1 MHEAPPPTPASP
13 PASSAVPAEPL
24 SHGLKQR
31 HLTML
36 GLGGVIGAGLFVG
49 SGAGIAVA
57 GPAIVVSYLI
67 AGALA
72 MLVMR
77 MLGEMSAA
85 MPASGS
91 FSVHAERA
99 LGRWAGFS
107 VGWLYWFL
115 LVVVL
120 AVEATAAAQIAHGW
134 VPGIEPWAWVLL
146 FMVVFTAANLTA
158 VKNFGEFEFW
168 FASLKVGAIV
178 VFLVLGVLAVLGLLP
193 DTDPV
198 GMANLTGQGG
208 FLPNGWGGVVSGV
221 LTVVFAFGGLEVVT
235 IAAAETDDPARAV
248 GRAVRSAV
256 VRILFFYVGSMLVI
270 VTVLPWTAQQA
281 GLSPYVKVLDAI
293 GVPSAGQIMNIVVF
307 VALLSALNANLYGSS
322 RMVFSLAERGEA
334 PRGLLKVSGGGSREA
349 TGAGSRETTGAGSR
363 ETTGG
368 GSRETTGGG
377 SRETTGGGSR
387 VTTGGVPRRAVLA
400 SVAFGFVSVLLNLLW
415 PDTVFL
421 YMLNS
426 VGAVLLFVWALIAAS
441 QLRLRARLEQ
451 EAPEALSLRM
461 WCFPYLTWVTLAG
474 LAGVLLLMLTD
485 EAARPQ
491 VLWSAGA
498 TALVLLVAVG
508 RQWRERRGSAVADR

>member
-1 MHEAPPPTPASP
+1 MHDAPPTRSPARS
-13 PASSAVPAEPL
+13 EPL
-24 SHGLKQR
+24 AHGLKQR

-57 GPAIVVSYLI
+57 GPAVVVSYLI

-99 LGRWAGFS
+99 LGRWAGFG
-107 VGWLYWFL
+107 VGWLYWFM

-120 AVEATAAAQIAHGW
+120 AVEATAAAQIAHAW
-134 VPGIEPWAWVLL
+134 VPAVDQWLWVLL
-146 FMVVFTAANLTA
+146 FMVVFTVTNLTA

-168 FASLKVGAIV
+168 FAALKVAAIV
-178 VFLVLGVLAVLGLLP
+178 AFLVLGLLAVFGVLP
-193 DTDPV
+193 DTGPV
-198 GMANLTGQGG
+198 GLTNLPGQGG
-208 FLPNGWGGVVSGV
+208 FLPNGWDGVVSGV

-281 GLSPYVKVLDAI
+281 GLSPYVKVLDSV

-322 RMVFSLAERGEA
+322 RMIFSLAERGEA
-334 PRGLLKVSGGGSREA
+334 PRGLLKVSGRQ
-349 TGAGSRETTGAGSR
+349 
-363 ETTGG
+363 GG
-368 GSRETTGGG
+368 G
-377 SRETTGGGSR
+377 
-387 VTTGGVPRRAVLA
+387 GGVPRRAVLA
-400 SVAFGFVSVLLNLLW
+400 SVAFGFVSVLLNLKW

-421 YMLNS
+421 HMLNS
-426 VGAVLLFVWALIAAS
+426 VGAVLLFVWGLIAAS
-441 QLRLRARLEQ
+441 QLRLRRSSNARHR
-451 EAPEALSLRM
+451 AP
-461 WCFPYLTWVTLAG
+461 
-474 LAGVLLLMLTD
+474 
-485 EAARPQ
+485 
-491 VLWSAGA
+491 
-498 TALVLLVAVG
+498 
-508 RQWRERRGSAVADR
+508 

>member
-1 MHEAPPPTPASP
+1 MHEVPPPTSTSTPA
-13 PASSAVPAEPL
+13 PAPGPSSSAVPAEPL

-178 VFLVLGVLAVLGLLP
+178 VFLVLGLLAVFGWLP

-198 GMANLTGQGG
+198 GMTNLTGQGG

-322 RMVFSLAERGEA
+322 RMIFSLAERGEA
-334 PRGLLKVSGGGSREA
+334 PRGLLKVSGGGSRE
-349 TGAGSRETTGAGSR
+349 S
-363 ETTGG
+363 
-368 GSRETTGGG
+368 
-377 SRETTGGGSR
+377 
-387 VTTGGVPRRAVLA
+387 TGGVPRRAVLA

-474 LAGVLLLMLTD
+474 LFGVLLLMLTD

>member
-1 MHEAPPPTPASP
+1 
-13 PASSAVPAEPL
+13 
-24 SHGLKQR
+24 
-31 HLTML
+31 
-36 GLGGVIGAGLFVG
+36 FVG

-134 VPGIEPWAWVLL
+134 VPGVEPWAWVLL
-146 FMVVFTAANLTA
+146 FMVVFTVANLTA

-178 VFLVLGVLAVLGLLP
+178 VFLVLGGLAVFGLLP

-198 GMANLTGQGG
+198 GMTNLTGQGG
-208 FLPNGWGGVVSGV
+208 FLPNGWSGVVSGV

-322 RMVFSLAERGEA
+322 RMIFSLAERGEA
-334 PRGLLKVSGGGSREA
+334 PRGLLKVSRKAGAEGGGA
-349 TGAGSRETTGAGSR
+349 DGSSGQA
-363 ETTGG
+363 
-368 GSRETTGGG
+368 
-377 SRETTGGGSR
+377 
-387 VTTGGVPRRAVLA
+387 GGVPRRAVLA

-451 EAPEALSLRM
+451 EAPDALALRM
-461 WCFPYLTWVTLAG
+461 WWFPYLTWATLAG
-474 LAGVLLLMLTD
+474 LLGVLLLMLTD
-485 EAARPQ
+485 DAARPQ

-508 RQWRERRGSAVADR
+508 REWRERRGSRERSALPDR

>member
-1 MHEAPPPTPASP
+1 MHEAPPTPSP
-13 PASSAVPAEPL
+13 ISPAAPAEPL

-134 VPGIEPWAWVLL
+134 VPGVEPWAWVLL
-146 FMVVFTAANLTA
+146 FMVVFTVANLTA

-178 VFLVLGVLAVLGLLP
+178 VFLVLGGLAVFGLLP

-198 GMANLTGQGG
+198 GTTNLTGQGG
-208 FLPNGWGGVVSGV
+208 FLPNGWSGVVSGV

-322 RMVFSLAERGEA
+322 RMIFSLAERGEA
-334 PRGLLKVSGGGSREA
+334 PRGLLKVSGGGA
-349 TGAGSRETTGAGSR
+349 DGSSGQA
-363 ETTGG
+363 
-368 GSRETTGGG
+368 
-377 SRETTGGGSR
+377 
-387 VTTGGVPRRAVLA
+387 GGVPRRAVLA

-451 EAPEALSLRM
+451 EAPDALALRM
-461 WCFPYLTWVTLAG
+461 WWFPYLTWVTLAG
-474 LAGVLLLMLTD
+474 LLGVLLLMLTD
-485 EAARPQ
+485 DAARPQ

-508 RQWRERRGSAVADR
+508 REWRERRARRDPSALTDP

>member
-1 MHEAPPPTPASP
+1 MHEAPPTPAATSP
-13 PASSAVPAEPL
+13 AAPAEPL

-91 FSVHAERA
+91 FSVHAEQA

-134 VPGIEPWAWVLL
+134 VPGVEPWAWVLL
-146 FMVVFTAANLTA
+146 FMVVFTVANLTA

-178 VFLVLGVLAVLGLLP
+178 VFLVLGGLAVFGLLP
-193 DTDPV
+193 NTDPV
-198 GMANLTGQGG
+198 GMTNLTGQGG
-208 FLPNGWGGVVSGV
+208 FLPNGWSGVVSGV

-270 VTVLPWTAQQA
+270 VAVLPWTAQQA

-322 RMVFSLAERGEA
+322 RMIFSLAERGEA
-334 PRGLLKVSGGGSREA
+334 PRGLLKVSGGGAQE
-349 TGAGSRETTGAGSR
+349 G
-363 ETTGG
+363 
-368 GSRETTGGG
+368 
-377 SRETTGGGSR
+377 
-387 VTTGGVPRRAVLA
+387 TGGVPRRAVLA
-400 SVAFGFVSVLLNLLW
+400 SVAFGFVSVVLNLLW

-451 EAPEALSLRM
+451 EAPDALALRM
-461 WCFPYLTWVTLAG
+461 WWFPYLTWVTLAG
-474 LAGVLLLMLTD
+474 LLGVLLLMLTD
-485 EAARPQ
+485 DAARPQ

-498 TALVLLVAVG
+498 TVLVLLVAVA
-508 RQWRERRGSAVADR
+508 REWRDRGAPREPLVSTDR

>member
-1 MHEAPPPTPASP
+1 MIRSSCTTRPPRTPPVP
-13 PASSAVPAEPL
+13 PEPL
-24 SHGLKQR
+24 AQGLKQR

-57 GPAIVVSYLI
+57 GPAVVVSYLI

-134 VPGIEPWAWVLL
+134 VPAVDQWLWVLL
-146 FMVVFTAANLTA
+146 FMVVFTVANLTA

-168 FASLKVGAIV
+168 FAALKVGAIV
-178 VFLVLGVLAVLGLLP
+178 VFLVLGLLAVLGVLP
-193 DTDPV
+193 DTRPV
-198 GMANLTGQGG
+198 GLTNLTGQGG
-208 FLPNGWGGVVSGV
+208 FLPNGWDGVVSGV

-281 GLSPYVKVLDAI
+281 GLSPYVKVLDSI

-322 RMVFSLAERGEA
+322 RMIFSLAERGEA
-334 PRGLLKVSGGGSREA
+334 PRGLLKVSGGQG
-349 TGAGSRETTGAGSR
+349 
-363 ETTGG
+363 
-368 GSRETTGGG
+368 
-377 SRETTGGGSR
+377 
-387 VTTGGVPRRAVLA
+387 GGVPRRAVLA
-400 SVAFGFVSVLLNLLW
+400 SVAFGFVSVLLNLKW
-415 PDTVFL
+415 PDSVFL

-426 VGAVLLFVWALIAAS
+426 VGAVLLFVWGLIAAS
-441 QLRLRARLEQ
+441 QLRLRRRLER
-451 EAPEALSLRM
+451 EAPGALTLRM

-474 LAGVLLLMLTD
+474 LLAVLLLMLTD
-485 EAARPQ
+485 DVARPQ

-498 TALVLLVAVG
+498 TGLVLLVAVV
-508 RQWRERRGSAVADR
+508 RELRSR

>member
-1 MHEAPPPTPASP
+1 MHEVPPPTSTSTPA
-13 PASSAVPAEPL
+13 PAPGPSSSAVPAEPL

-178 VFLVLGVLAVLGLLP
+178 VFLALGLLAVFGWLP

-198 GMANLTGQGG
+198 GMTNLTGQGG

-322 RMVFSLAERGEA
+322 RMIFSLAERGEA
-334 PRGLLKVSGGGSREA
+334 PRGLLKVSGGGSRE
-349 TGAGSRETTGAGSR
+349 TTS
-363 ETTGG
+363 
-368 GSRETTGGG
+368 
-377 SRETTGGGSR
+377 
-387 VTTGGVPRRAVLA
+387 GVPRRAVLA

-474 LAGVLLLMLTD
+474 LFGVLLLMLTD

-508 RQWRERRGSAVADR
+508 RQWRERRGPAVADR

>member
-1 MHEAPPPTPASP
+1 MHEAPPPTPASA
-13 PASSAVPAEPL
+13 PASTAVPAEPL

-134 VPGIEPWAWVLL
+134 VPGVEPWAWVLL

-168 FASLKVGAIV
+168 FAALKVGAIV
-178 VFLVLGVLAVLGLLP
+178 AFLVLGLLAVLGWLP
-193 DTDPV
+193 DTDPA
-198 GMANLTGQGG
+198 GMTNLTGQGG

-270 VTVLPWTAQQA
+270 VTVLPWTAQRA

-322 RMVFSLAERGEA
+322 RMIFSLAERGEA

-349 TGAGSRETTGAGSR
+349 AGSGSR
-363 ETTGG
+363 KA
-368 GSRETTGGG
+368 S
-377 SRETTGGGSR
+377 
-387 VTTGGVPRRAVLA
+387 GGVPRRAVLA

-461 WCFPYLTWVTLAG
+461 WCFPYLTWLTLAG
-474 LAGVLLLMLTD
+474 LFGVLVLMLTD
-485 EAARPQ
+485 GAARPQ

-508 RQWRERRGSAVADR
+508 RQWREKRAGSPTADR

>member
-1 MHEAPPPTPASP
+1 MHDAPPPTPSP
-13 PASSAVPAEPL
+13 LPPEPL
-24 SHGLKQR
+24 AHGLKQR

-134 VPGIEPWAWVLL
+134 VPAVDQWLWVLV
-146 FMVVFTAANLTA
+146 FMVVFTVANLTA

-168 FASLKVGAIV
+168 FAALKVTAIV
-178 VFLVLGVLAVLGLLP
+178 AFLVLGLLAVFGILP
-193 DTDPV
+193 DTAPV
-198 GMANLTGQGG
+198 GMTNLTGQGG
-208 FLPNGWGGVVSGV
+208 FLPNGWDGVVSGV

-248 GRAVRSAV
+248 GRAVRSAM
-256 VRILFFYVGSMLVI
+256 VRVLFFYVGSMLVI

-307 VALLSALNANLYGSS
+307 VALLSALNANLYGAS

-334 PRGLLKVSGGGSREA
+334 PRGLLKVSGGG
-349 TGAGSRETTGAGSR
+349 G
-363 ETTGG
+363 
-368 GSRETTGGG
+368 
-377 SRETTGGGSR
+377 
-387 VTTGGVPRRAVLA
+387 GGVPRRAVLA
-400 SVAFGFVSVLLNLLW
+400 SVAFGFVSVLLNLKW

-421 YMLNS
+421 YLLNS

-441 QLRLRARLEQ
+441 QLRLRRRIER
-451 EAPEALSLRM
+451 EAPRGLTLKM
-461 WCFPYLTWVTLAG
+461 WCFPYLTWLTLAG
-474 LAGVLLLMLTD
+474 LLGVLLLMLTD
-485 EAARPQ
+485 DAARSQ

-498 TALVLLVAVG
+498 TGLVLLVAGV
-508 RQWRERRGSAVADR
+508 REFRTRRA

>member
-1 MHEAPPPTPASP
+1 MHDSSPTPQS
-13 PASSAVPAEPL
+13 EPL
-24 SHGLKQR
+24 AHGLKQR

-77 MLGEMSAA
+77 MLGEMSSA

-107 VGWLYWFL
+107 AGWLYWFL

-134 VPGIEPWAWVLL
+134 VPAVEPWAWVLV

-168 FASLKVGAIV
+168 FAALKVSAIV
-178 VFLVLGVLAVLGLLP
+178 AFLVLGLLAVFGVLP

-198 GMANLTGQGG
+198 GLTNLTGQGG
-208 FLPNGWGGVVSGV
+208 FLPNGWDGVVSGV

-322 RMVFSLAERGEA
+322 RMIFSLAERGEA
-334 PRGLLKVSGGGSREA
+334 PRGLLKVSGSGRD
-349 TGAGSRETTGAGSR
+349 
-363 ETTGG
+363 
-368 GSRETTGGG
+368 
-377 SRETTGGGSR
+377 
-387 VTTGGVPRRAVLA
+387 GGVPRRAVLA
-400 SVAFGFVSVLLNLLW
+400 SVAFGFVSVLLNLRW
-415 PDTVFL
+415 PDSVFL

-441 QLRLRARLEQ
+441 QLRLRARIER
-451 EAPEALSLRM
+451 EAPGALTLKM
-461 WCFPYLTWVTLAG
+461 WCFPYLTWLTLAG
-474 LAGVLLLMLTD
+474 LLGVLVLMLTD
-485 EAARPQ
+485 DTARPQ

-498 TALVLLVAVG
+498 TGLVLLVAVG
-508 RQWRERRGSAVADR
+508 REFRDRRAVGRGVSAHK

>member
-1 MHEAPPPTPASP
+1 MHDAPPTPLA
-13 PASSAVPAEPL
+13 AEAEPL

-49 SGAGIAVA
+49 SGAGIALA
-57 GPAIVVSYLI
+57 GPGIVLSYLI

-77 MLGEMSAA
+77 MLGEMSSA

-120 AVEATAAAQIAHGW
+120 AAEATAAAAIAHGW
-134 VPGIEPWAWVLL
+134 APAVPQWGWVLV

-168 FASLKVGAIV
+168 FAALKVVAIV
-178 VFLVLGVLAVLGLLP
+178 LFLALGTLAIFGLLP

-198 GMANLTGQGG
+198 GLTRLTGEGG
-208 FLPNGWGGVVSGV
+208 FLPGGWSGVISGV
-221 LTVVFAFGGLEVVT
+221 LAVVFAFGGLEVVT
-235 IAAAETDDPARAV
+235 IAAAETADPARAV

-256 VRILFFYVGSMLVI
+256 VRILFFYVGSMAVI
-270 VTVLPWTAQQA
+270 VTVMPWTAQKA
-281 GLSPYVKVLDAI
+281 GLSPYVSVLDSI
-293 GVPSAGQIMNIVVF
+293 GVPSAGRIMEIVVF
-307 VALLSALNANLYGSS
+307 VALLSALNANLYGAS

-334 PRGLLKVSGGGSREA
+334 PKGLLKLSL
-349 TGAGSRETTGAGSR
+349 
-363 ETTGG
+363 
-368 GSRETTGGG
+368 
-377 SRETTGGGSR
+377 
-387 VTTGGVPRRAVLA
+387 GGVPRKAVLA
-400 SVAFGFVSVLLNLLW
+400 SVAFGFVSVLLNLKW
-415 PDTVFL
+415 PDSVFL

-426 VGAVLLFVWALIAAS
+426 VGAVLLFVWALIAVS
-441 QLRLRARLEQ
+441 QLRLRRRLER
-451 EAPEALSLRM
+451 EAPEKLTLRM
-461 WCFPYLTWVTLAG
+461 WGFPWLTWVALA
-474 LAGVLLLMLTD
+474 AMAAVLGLMLTD
-485 EAARPQ
+485 DAARPQ
-491 VLWSAGA
+491 VLWSSGA
-498 TALVLLVAVG
+498 TAGVLLVSAV
-508 RQWRERRGSAVADR
+508 RELRERRR

>member
-1 MHEAPPPTPASP
+1 MHDAPPTHSP
-13 PASSAVPAEPL
+13 VRSEPL
-24 SHGLKQR
+24 AHGLKQR

-57 GPAIVVSYLI
+57 GPAVVVSYLI

-107 VGWLYWFL
+107 VGWLYWFM

-120 AVEATAAAQIAHGW
+120 AVEATAAAQIAHAW
-134 VPGIEPWAWVLL
+134 VPAVDQWLWVLL
-146 FMVVFTAANLTA
+146 FMVVFTVANLTA

-168 FASLKVGAIV
+168 FAALKVTAIV
-178 VFLVLGVLAVLGLLP
+178 AFLVLGVLAVLGVLP

-198 GMANLTGQGG
+198 GLTNLTGQGG

-281 GLSPYVKVLDAI
+281 GLSPYVKVLDSI

-322 RMVFSLAERGEA
+322 RMIFSLAERGEA
-334 PRGLLKVSGGGSREA
+334 PRGLLKVSGTQGSPS
-349 TGAGSRETTGAGSR
+349 G
-363 ETTGG
+363 
-368 GSRETTGGG
+368 
-377 SRETTGGGSR
+377 
-387 VTTGGVPRRAVLA
+387 GGVPRRAVLA
-400 SVAFGFVSVLLNLLW
+400 SVAFGFVSVLLNLEW

-426 VGAVLLFVWALIAAS
+426 VGAVLLFVWGLIAAS
-441 QLRLRARLEQ
+441 QLRLRRRLER
-451 EAPEALSLRM
+451 EAPDALALRM

-474 LAGVLLLMLTD
+474 LLAVLLLMLTD
-485 EAARPQ
+485 DAARPQ
-491 VLWSAGA
+491 VLWSAAA
-498 TALVLLVAVG
+498 TALVLLVAVV
-508 RQWRERRGSAVADR
+508 RERRAKP

>member
-1 MHEAPPPTPASP
+1 MHEAPPTPPPSP
-13 PASSAVPAEPL
+13 AATSPAAPAEPL

-49 SGAGIAVA
+49 SSAGIAVA

-134 VPGIEPWAWVLL
+134 VPGVEPWAWVLL
-146 FMVVFTAANLTA
+146 FMVVFTVANLTA

-178 VFLVLGVLAVLGLLP
+178 VFLVLGGLAVFGLLP

-198 GMANLTGQGG
+198 GMTNLTGQGG
-208 FLPNGWGGVVSGV
+208 FLPNGWSGVVSGV

-322 RMVFSLAERGEA
+322 RMIFSLAERGEA
-334 PRGLLKVSGGGSREA
+334 PRGLLKVSRKA
-349 TGAGSRETTGAGSR
+349 GAE
-363 ETTGG
+363 
-368 GSRETTGGG
+368 
-377 SRETTGGGSR
+377 
-387 VTTGGVPRRAVLA
+387 GGVPRRAVLA
-400 SVAFGFVSVLLNLLW
+400 SVTFGFVSVLLNLLW

-426 VGAVLLFVWALIAAS
+426 VGAVLLFVWTLIAAS

-451 EAPEALSLRM
+451 EAPDALALRM
-461 WCFPYLTWVTLAG
+461 WWFPYLTWATLAG
-474 LAGVLLLMLTD
+474 LLGVLLLMLTD
-485 EAARPQ
+485 DAARPQ

-508 RQWRERRGSAVADR
+508 RERRERRGSRERSALPDR

>member
-1 MHEAPPPTPASP
+1 MHEAPPTPSGAPTT
-13 PASSAVPAEPL
+13 PAEPL
-24 SHGLKQR
+24 QHGLKQR

-67 AGALA
+67 AGTLA

-134 VPGIEPWAWVLL
+134 VPAVEPWAWVLL

-178 VFLVLGVLAVLGLLP
+178 VFLGLGVLAVLGRLP

-198 GMANLTGQGG
+198 GMTNLTGQGG

-281 GLSPYVKVLDAI
+281 GLSPYVKVLDSI
-293 GVPSAGQIMNIVVF
+293 GVPSAAQIMNIVVF

-334 PRGLLKVSGGGSREA
+334 PRGLLKVSGGPRGKA
-349 TGAGSRETTGAGSR
+349 
-363 ETTGG
+363 
-368 GSRETTGGG
+368 
-377 SRETTGGGSR
+377 
-387 VTTGGVPRRAVLA
+387 GGVPRRAVLA

-451 EAPEALSLRM
+451 EAPGALALRM
-461 WCFPYLTWVTLAG
+461 WWFPYLTWLTLAG
-474 LAGVLLLMLTD
+474 LFGVLVLMLTD
-485 EAARPQ
+485 DAARPQ

-508 RQWRERRGSAVADR
+508 RQWRERGNPAPADR

>member
-1 MHEAPPPTPASP
+1 MHEAPPTPSGAPTT
-13 PASSAVPAEPL
+13 PAEPL
-24 SHGLKQR
+24 EHGLKQR

-67 AGALA
+67 AGTLA

-134 VPGIEPWAWVLL
+134 VPAVEPWVWVLL

-178 VFLVLGVLAVLGLLP
+178 VFLGLGVLAVLGWLP

-198 GMANLTGQGG
+198 GMTNLTGQGG

-281 GLSPYVKVLDAI
+281 GLSPYVKVLDTI
-293 GVPSAGQIMNIVVF
+293 GVPSAAQIMNIVVF

-334 PRGLLKVSGGGSREA
+334 PRGLLKVSGGSEGKA
-349 TGAGSRETTGAGSR
+349 
-363 ETTGG
+363 
-368 GSRETTGGG
+368 
-377 SRETTGGGSR
+377 
-387 VTTGGVPRRAVLA
+387 GGVPRRAVLA
-400 SVAFGFVSVLLNLLW
+400 SVAFGFVSVLLNLVW

-451 EAPEALSLRM
+451 EAPGALALRM
-461 WCFPYLTWVTLAG
+461 WCFPYLTWLTLAG
-474 LAGVLLLMLTD
+474 LFGVLVLMLTD
-485 EAARPQ
+485 DAARPQ

-508 RQWRERRGSAVADR
+508 RQWRERGNPAPTDR

>member
-1 MHEAPPPTPASP
+1 MHEAPPPTPASA
-13 PASSAVPAEPL
+13 PASTAVPAEPL

-134 VPGIEPWAWVLL
+134 VPGVEPWAWVLL

-168 FASLKVGAIV
+168 FAALKVGAIV
-178 VFLVLGVLAVLGLLP
+178 VFLVLGLLAVLGWLP
-193 DTDPV
+193 DTDPA
-198 GMANLTGQGG
+198 GMTNLTGQGG

-270 VTVLPWTAQQA
+270 VTVLPWTAQRA

-349 TGAGSRETTGAGSR
+349 EGSGSRKAS
-363 ETTGG
+363 
-368 GSRETTGGG
+368 
-377 SRETTGGGSR
+377 
-387 VTTGGVPRRAVLA
+387 GGVPRRAVLA

-461 WCFPYLTWVTLAG
+461 WCFPYLTWLTLAG
-474 LAGVLLLMLTD
+474 LFGVLVLMLTD
-485 EAARPQ
+485 GAARPQ

-508 RQWRERRGSAVADR
+508 RQWREKRAGSPTADR

>member
-1 MHEAPPPTPASP
+1 MRDAPSPA
-13 PASSAVPAEPL
+13 PAEPL
-24 SHGLKQR
+24 SSGLKQR

-49 SGAGIAVA
+49 SGAGVAVA
-57 GPAIVVSYLI
+57 GPAIIVSYLI

-99 LGRWAGFS
+99 LGRWAGFG

-120 AVEATAAAQIAHGW
+120 AVEATAAGRIAHGW
-134 VPGIEPWAWVLL
+134 VPAVEPWAWVLV
-146 FMVVFTAANLTA
+146 FMVVFTTANLTA

-168 FASLKVGAIV
+168 FAALKVCAIV
-178 VFLVLGVLAVLGLLP
+178 AFLVLGTLAVFGLLP

-198 GMANLTGQGG
+198 GLTNLTGRGG
-208 FLPNGWGGVVSGV
+208 FLPNGWHGVLSGV
-221 LTVVFAFGGLEVVT
+221 LTVVFAFGGLEVLT

-293 GVPSAGQIMNIVVF
+293 GVPSAGQIMNVVIF

-322 RMVFSLAERGEA
+322 RMIFSLAERGEA
-334 PRGLLKVSGGGSREA
+334 PRGLLKVSG
-349 TGAGSRETTGAGSR
+349 AGTSG
-363 ETTGG
+363 
-368 GSRETTGGG
+368 
-377 SRETTGGGSR
+377 
-387 VTTGGVPRRAVLA
+387 GGVPRRAVLA
-400 SVAFGFVSVLLNLLW
+400 SVAFGFLSVLLNLKW

-421 YMLNS
+421 YLLNS
-426 VGAVLLFVWALIAAS
+426 VGAVLLFVWALIALS
-441 QLRLRARLEQ
+441 QLRLRPRIDREAAAREPGQ
-451 EAPEALSLRM
+451 GPVLRM
-461 WCFPYLTWVTLAG
+461 WCFPYLTWLTLVA
-474 LAGVLLLMLTD
+474 LFAVLVLMLAD
-485 EAARPQ
+485 GSARGQ

-498 TALVLLVAVG
+498 TAVVLLVAWVRG
-508 RQWRERRGSAVADR
+508 IRARRGAAAGR

>member
-1 MHEAPPPTPASP
+1 MHEAPPPTPAPGPS
-13 PASSAVPAEPL
+13 SSAVPAEPL

-134 VPGIEPWAWVLL
+134 APGIEPWAWVLL

-178 VFLVLGVLAVLGLLP
+178 VFLVLGLLAVLGWLP

-198 GMANLTGQGG
+198 GMTNLTGQGG

-322 RMVFSLAERGEA
+322 RMIFSLAERGEA
-334 PRGLLKVSGGGSREA
+334 PRGLLKVSGGGSRE
-349 TGAGSRETTGAGSR
+349 TTGAASR
-363 ETTGG
+363 K
-368 GSRETTGGG
+368 
-377 SRETTGGGSR
+377 
-387 VTTGGVPRRAVLA
+387 TTGGVPRRAVLA

-474 LAGVLLLMLTD
+474 LFGVLLLMLTD

-508 RQWRERRGSAVADR
+508 RQRRERRGPA

>member
-1 MHEAPPPTPASP
+1 MHEVP
-13 PASSAVPAEPL
+13 PAAPSLVPSEPL
-24 SHGLKQR
+24 SPGLKQR

-134 VPGIEPWAWVLL
+134 APGVEPWAWVLL
-146 FMVVFTAANLTA
+146 FMVVFTVANLAA

-168 FASLKVGAIV
+168 FAALKVGAIV
-178 VFLVLGVLAVLGLLP
+178 VFLALGLLAVFGLLP

-198 GMANLTGQGG
+198 GMTNLTGQGG
-208 FLPNGWGGVVSGV
+208 FLPNGWSGVVSGV

-281 GLSPYVKVLDAI
+281 GLSPYVKVLDEV

-322 RMVFSLAERGEA
+322 RMIFSLAERGEA
-334 PRGLLKVSGGGSREA
+334 PRGLLKASGS
-349 TGAGSRETTGAGSR
+349 GA
-363 ETTGG
+363 
-368 GSRETTGGG
+368 
-377 SRETTGGGSR
+377 
-387 VTTGGVPRRAVLA
+387 PRRAVLA

-421 YMLNS
+421 AMLNS

-441 QLRLRARLEQ
+441 QLRLRGRLER
-451 EAPEALSLRM
+451 EAPGALTLRM
-461 WCFPYLTWVTLAG
+461 WCFPYLTWLTLAG
-474 LAGVLLLMLTD
+474 LLGVLLLMLTD
-485 EAARPQ
+485 DAARPQ

-508 RQWRERRGSAVADR
+508 RERRERTR

>member
-1 MHEAPPPTPASP
+1 MHDSSLPGGSLPGSPTPD
-13 PASSAVPAEPL
+13 EPL
-24 SHGLKQR
+24 SAGLKQR

-57 GPAIVVSYLI
+57 GPGIVVSYLI

-72 MLVMR
+72 MCVMR

-120 AVEATAAAQIAHGW
+120 AVEATGAAQIANGW
-134 VPGIEPWAWVLL
+134 VPGVPQWAWVLL
-146 FMVVFTAANLTA
+146 FMVVFTVANLAA

-168 FASLKVGAIV
+168 FAALKVFAIV
-178 VFLVLGVLAVLGLLP
+178 AFLVLGTLAIFGLLP

-198 GMANLTGQGG
+198 GLTHLTGDGG
-208 FLPNGWGGVVSGV
+208 FLPHGWQGVISGV
-221 LTVVFAFGGLEVVT
+221 LAVIFAFGGLEVVT
-235 IAAAETDDPARAV
+235 IAAAESDDPVRSVA
-248 GRAVRSAV
+248 RAVRSAV
-256 VRILFFYVGSMLVI
+256 FRILFFYVGSMLVI
-270 VTVLPWTAQQA
+270 VTVLPWTAQRA
-281 GLSPYVKVLDAI
+281 GISPYVTVLDSV

-322 RMVFSLAERGEA
+322 RMVFSLAERAEA
-334 PRGLLKVSGGGSREA
+334 PKALLKVSG
-349 TGAGSRETTGAGSR
+349 
-363 ETTGG
+363 
-368 GSRETTGGG
+368 
-377 SRETTGGGSR
+377 
-387 VTTGGVPRRAVLA
+387 GGVPRRAVLA
-400 SVAFGFVSVLLNLLW
+400 SVAFGFVSVLLNLEW
-415 PDTVFL
+415 PDSVFL

-441 QLRLRARLEQ
+441 QLRLRRRIEA
-451 EAPEALSLRM
+451 EAPERLVLRM
-461 WCFPYLTWVTLAG
+461 WAFPWLTWAALAAMAAVFG
-474 LAGVLLLMLTD
+474 LMLTD
-485 EAARPQ
+485 DTARPQ
-491 VLWSAGA
+491 LLWSTGA
-498 TALVLLVAVG
+498 TAAVLLVAGV
-508 RQWRERRGSAVADR
+508 RELRARRA

>member
-1 MHEAPPPTPASP
+1 MHDAPPPTQQ
-13 PASSAVPAEPL
+13 EPL

-57 GPAIVVSYLI
+57 GPGIVVSYLI

-85 MPASGS
+85 IPASGA

-134 VPGIEPWAWVLL
+134 VPGVDQWAWVLA
-146 FMVVFTAANLTA
+146 FMVVFTVTNLTA

-168 FASLKVGAIV
+168 FAALKVTAIV
-178 VFLVLGVLAVLGLLP
+178 IFLMLGLLAVFGLLP

-198 GMANLTGQGG
+198 GLTNLTGQGG

-235 IAAAETDDPARAV
+235 IAAAETDNPARAV

-307 VALLSALNANLYGSS
+307 VALLSALNANLYGAS
-322 RMVFSLAERGEA
+322 RMVFSLAERGEG
-334 PRGLLKVSGGGSREA
+334 PRGLLKVSGN
-349 TGAGSRETTGAGSR
+349 
-363 ETTGG
+363 GG
-368 GSRETTGGG
+368 G
-377 SRETTGGGSR
+377 
-387 VTTGGVPRRAVLA
+387 GGVPRRAVLA
-400 SVAFGFVSVLLNLLW
+400 SVAFGFVSVLLNLKW
-415 PDTVFL
+415 PDSVFL
-421 YMLNS
+421 YLLNS
-426 VGAVLLFVWALIAAS
+426 VGAVLLFVWGLIAAS
-441 QLRLRARLEQ
+441 QLRLRRRLER
-451 EAPEALSLRM
+451 EAPEALTLRM
-461 WCFPYLTWVTLAG
+461 WCFPWLTWVTLAT
-474 LAGVLLLMLTD
+474 LVAVLVLMLTD
-485 EAARPQ
+485 DVARPQ

-498 TALVLLVAVG
+498 TGLVLLVAG
-508 RQWRERRGSAVADR
+508 ARELRDRRRA

>member
-1 MHEAPPPTPASP
+1 MHEVPPPTSTSTPAPGPS
-13 PASSAVPAEPL
+13 SSAVPAEPL

-178 VFLVLGVLAVLGLLP
+178 VFLVLGVLAVLGWLP

-198 GMANLTGQGG
+198 GMTNLTGQGG

-322 RMVFSLAERGEA
+322 RMIFSLAERGEA

-349 TGAGSRETTGAGSR
+349 
-363 ETTGG
+363 
-368 GSRETTGGG
+368 
-377 SRETTGGGSR
+377 
-387 VTTGGVPRRAVLA
+387 TGGVPRRAVLA

-474 LAGVLLLMLTD
+474 LFGVLLLMLTD

-508 RQWRERRGSAVADR
+508 RQWRERRGPAVADR